1 MKVGWHGF
9 VELGADLAG
18 RLAGLRSALAR
29 NAPGARLLTP
39 GPAAGC
45 VVGRRLAGGYV
56 ADRDGDR
63 MKPRIALGLQGGGAY
78 GAYGW
83 GVIDRLLEEHI
94 WISAVSGASAGALNG
109 AALVSGLASG
119 SDDGARTALERLWRA
134 TADRSPLR
142 AWDWTGRL
150 PPGAASWMGPWLEPW
165 VDAWV
170 EPWVDQA
177 LAFTRLYGGQIA
189 PYFPAFREMRAWR
202 EAVAASVDFEA
213 LTAPRAIPLY
223 VSATDVLTGAA
234 RLFTGEAI
242 DADAL
247 MASCCLPELF
257 SAVEIDG
264 RRYWDGGYVANPA
277 LDPLVFGGHGATD
290 LIVVQLTPFVADA
303 VGERPEEVVKR
314 ASDISFNAGLMREL
328 KTLTDLQSAVR
339 LAASPSPRLRP
350 ILDINIHLLR
360 APAELASGS
369 VDKYDTRWST
379 LCALRDLGRATA
391 EAWLAEQGHAIGAA
405 SSLTTLDEV
414 FTGHRPRRA
423 AMSA

>member
-1 MKVGWHGF
+1 
-9 VELGADLAG
+9 
-18 RLAGLRSALAR
+18 
-29 NAPGARLLTP
+29 
-39 GPAAGC
+39 
-45 VVGRRLAGGYV
+45 
-56 ADRDGDR
+56 

-119 SDDGARTALERLWRA
+119 SDDGARTALTRLWRG

-142 AWDWTGRL
+142 AWDWTA
-150 PPGAASWMGPWLEPW
+150 PAGAASGMAPWMEPW
-165 VDAWV
+165 AKAWVETWV
-170 EPWVDQA
+170 EPWVEQS
-177 LAFTRLYGGQIA
+177 LAFTRLYGSHVT
-189 PYFPAFREMRAWR
+189 PFFPAFRAMQAWR
-202 EAVAASVDFEA
+202 EAVRASIDFEA

-234 RLFTGEAI
+234 RLFTGGAVTE
-242 DADAL
+242 DAL

-290 LIVVQLTPFVADA
+290 LIVVQLTPFVTDA
-303 VGERPEEVVKR
+303 VGERTGDVVKR
-314 ASDISFNAGLMREL
+314 ASDISFNACLMREL
-328 KTLTDLQSAVR
+328 KTLTELQSAVR

-360 APAELASGS
+360 APAELASGC

-391 EAWLAEQGHAIGAA
+391 GAWLAERGHVIGAA
-405 SSLTTLDEV
+405 SSLMSLDEAL
-414 FTGHRPRRA
+414 TEHAPRARTLRP
-423 AMSA
+423 

>member
-1 MKVGWHGF
+1 
-9 VELGADLAG
+9 
-18 RLAGLRSALAR
+18 
-29 NAPGARLLTP
+29 
-39 GPAAGC
+39 
-45 VVGRRLAGGYV
+45 
-56 ADRDGDR
+56 

-119 SDDGARTALERLWRA
+119 SDDGARTALASLWRA

-142 AWDWTGRL
+142 AWDWAGSL
-150 PPGAASWMGPWLEPW
+150 PPGTTSWMAPWFEPWVNAWLEPW
-165 VDAWV
+165 V
-170 EPWVDQA
+170 EQS
-177 LAFTRLYGGQIA
+177 LTFTRLYGGHVT
-189 PYFPAFREMRAWR
+189 PYFPDFRAMRAWR

-234 RLFTGEAI
+234 RLFTGTKITE
-242 DADAL
+242 DAL

-257 SAVEIDG
+257 SPVEIDG

-290 LIVVQLTPFVADA
+290 LIVVQLTPFVTDA
-303 VGERPEEVVKR
+303 VGERADEVVKR
-314 ASDISFNAGLMREL
+314 ASDISFNACLMREL
-328 KTLTDLQSAVR
+328 KTLTELQSAVR
-339 LAASPSPRLRP
+339 LAASSPRLRP

-391 EAWLAEQGHAIGAA
+391 EAWLAERGHAIGAA
-405 SSLTTLDEV
+405 SSLTTLDEAL
-414 FTGHRPRRA
+414 TRHEPRSA
-423 AMSA
+423 AAPA